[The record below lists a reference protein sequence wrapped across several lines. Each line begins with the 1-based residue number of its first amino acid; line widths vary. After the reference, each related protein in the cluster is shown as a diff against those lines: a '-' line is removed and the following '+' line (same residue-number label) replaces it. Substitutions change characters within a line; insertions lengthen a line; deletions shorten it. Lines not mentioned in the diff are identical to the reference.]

1 MSGER
6 LALKIWLQHQV
17 QSGKVYPG
25 ELVSWGSYNRISHS
39 KWLTAAEISHPAI
52 LEPRS
57 LKSRYWQGHVPS
69 EGARGVSVPCLF
81 HILVASSIPWVEYYS
96 ARKKMKLCHL

>member
-25 ELVSWGSYNRISHS
+25 ELVSWGSYNRILHS

-57 LKSRYWQGHVPS
+57 LKSRYWQGHAPWRLRIKS
-69 EGARGVSVPCLF
+69 FLVSPQP
-81 HILVASSIPWVEYYS
+81 LVLAVHHWCSLAQSHHS
-96 ARKKMKLCHL
+96 NLC